1 MRVKTVG
8 VEVGLDDED
17 VVRPVQQGKL
27 PGDESV
33 EAADS
38 TDDIVRVKT
47 VDVEVGLDDEDEVR
61 PVQQGKLSG
70 DEPIEPDEVRAGR
83 VILFLCVL
91 AGDAF
96 LTGEAVLIFWRR
108 CSLCNLWTT
117 SA

>member
-33 EAADS
+33 E
-38 TDDIVRVKT
+38 
-47 VDVEVGLDDEDEVR
+47 
-61 PVQQGKLSG
+61 
-70 DEPIEPDEVRAGR
+70 PDEVRAGR
-83 VILFLCVL
+83 VILFFCVL
-91 AGDAF
+91 TGDTF
-96 LTGEAVLIFWRR
+96 LTGEAVLVFWRR